1 MTGIFQH
8 SVDAKGRL
16 FIPAR
21 LREELGESFHV
32 TLSLEKCLS
41 AFSSDSWAKFEDKFN
56 TLSRDDKKR
65 MRPLF
70 SHAAKCDLDGQGRI
84 LLPQGLRVWAGLT
97 RNVTVVGAGD
107 CAQFW
112 DSDEWAAVD
121 EIETT
126 PDNIAG
132 VFRELDF

>member
-1 MTGIFQH
+1 MTGIYQH
-8 SVDAKGRL
+8 SVDNKGRL

-21 LREELGESFHV
+21 LREELGDSFHV

-41 AFSSDSWAKFEDKFN
+41 AFSGDSWAKFEEKFN
-56 TLSRDDKKR
+56 ALSRDEKKR

-70 SHAAKCDLDGQGRI
+70 SHAAKCELDGQGRI
-84 LLPQGLRVWAGLT
+84 LLPQTLRNWAGLT

-112 DSDEWAAVD
+112 DADEWMMVD
-121 EIETT
+121 EAETA
-126 PDNIAG
+126 PENIAE
-132 VFRELDF
+132 VFKELDF